1 MPPACP
7 LSVHEKLKA
16 SYAISNSREDADA
29 WSMSTVCARERET
42 HRQRQTET
50 ETGTERERERE
61 RERFKRHEKYV
72 FKHISRECNVM

>member
-61 RERFKRHEKYV
+61 RDLKDMKKMYL
-72 FKHISRECNVM
+72 KIYRENAM